1 MTTKIIMLIL
11 LIIGVLE
18 IFFNI
23 ITILLQKII
32 SMFIKNFEFNEKSA
46 GIFKLIFVIIF
57 MASVI
62 FFLAEFVKV
71 LAALLGISLDSSL
84 LDIFK

>member
-1 MTTKIIMLIL
+1 MLIL
-11 LIIGVLE
+11 LIVGVLE

-32 SMFIKNFEFNEKSA
+32 GLFVKNFEFNEKSA
-46 GIFKLIFVIIF
+46 GILKLIFVIIF

-71 LAALLGISLDSSL
+71 LAALLGISLDNSL
-84 LDIFK
+84 LDIFR